1 MTRKECLAAA
11 KICVCGEREQDYGSP
26 EDNFR
31 TIANLW
37 SAYLLAKPDPGDI
50 LPVDVAAMMALLKIA
65 RISNSPAKED
75 NWVDLAGYAAC
86 GAEIETER
94 RVITP
99 DTDSAST
106 DSTSSVAALKI
117 CNHQWVYIPEGIRKY
132 SAVKAPYICSE
143 CGAESR
149 GG

>member
-1 MTRKECLAAA
+1 MTREECLAAA

-50 LPVDVAAMMALLKIA
+50 LPADVAAMMALLKIA
-65 RISNSPAKED
+65 RISTSPAKAD

-94 RVITP
+94 KT
-99 DTDSAST
+99 
-106 DSTSSVAALKI
+106 
-117 CNHQWVYIPEGIRKY
+117 CQHEWVYIPESIRDKELD
-132 SAVKAPYICSE
+132 APYVCSE
-143 CGAESR
+143 CGATSR
-149 GG
+149 KGQP